1 MFDWDKWQEI
11 LSSIRRH
18 KLRTALTALGVFWGI
33 FMLVILLAAGR
44 GLQNGIEHE
53 FRDQAE
59 NTVWVNQGL
68 TSIPYN
74 GLPEGRQ
81 IRFSNADFE
90 LLAGEFEEIR
100 HISGRF
106 FVAGSYT
113 VNYGQKSLSFSVR
126 GIQPDYRIIEN
137 IELQSG
143 RYINETDIRDKRKVA
158 VIGRSVREEL
168 FGEED
173 PVGRRIRIGDIVF
186 HVVGIYTDQ
195 GRQDEERFVYI
206 PLSTAQAVFAG
217 RDDVH
222 QIMFSTQD
230 MQQNEIEAFMTRL
243 RGLLARR
250 HQFDPEDRRAVS
262 MFNTAEEYLTFMNLF
277 ASIRLFVWFIG
288 LGSITAGIIGVSNI
302 MLIAV
307 KDRAKEIGIRKAMG
321 ATPAS
326 IVSMVLQEA
335 LLITAL
341 AGYLGLLAGVAAIGL
356 IEQVAV
362 EYFRNPRVDIGVGVA
377 ATLVLI
383 AAGLLAGWMP
393 ARQAARINPV
403 EAMRGG

>member
-1 MFDWDKWQEI
+1 MFSIDTWQEI
-11 LSSIRRH
+11 LGSIRRH

-33 FMLVILLAAGR
+33 FMLVILLAAGK
-44 GLQNGIEHE
+44 GLQNGMEYE

-59 NTVWVNQGL
+59 NTVWVNRGT
-68 TSIPYN
+68 TSLPYA

-90 LLAGEFEEIR
+90 MLAREFKEIR

-106 FVAGSYT
+106 FVAGSHT
-113 VNYGQKSLSFSVR
+113 VNYHQKSLSFSVR

-137 IELQSG
+137 IEMQSG
-143 RYINETDIRDKRKVA
+143 RYINDMDIRDKRKVA
-158 VIGRSVREEL
+158 AIGRTVRQEL

-173 PVGRRIRIGDIVF
+173 PLGRAIRIGNIVF
-186 HVVGIYTDQ
+186 QVVGIYTDQ
-195 GRQDEERFVYI
+195 GGQDEERFVYI

-222 QIMFSTQD
+222 QIMFSTHD
-230 MQQNEIEAFMTRL
+230 MQLDEVETFLTRV
-243 RGLLARR
+243 RRLLARR
-250 HQFDPEDRRAVS
+250 HQFDPEDRRALS
-262 MFNTAEEYLTFMNLF
+262 MFNTAEQYLMFMNLF

-302 MLIAV
+302 MLITV
-307 KDRAKEIGIRKAMG
+307 KDRTREIGIRKAMG
-321 ATPAS
+321 ATPTS
-326 IVSMVLQEA
+326 IVGMILQEA
-335 LLITAL
+335 LFITAV
-341 AGYLGLLAGVAAIGL
+341 AGYLGLLAGVAAMSL
-356 IEQVAV
+356 LEPVAV
-362 EYFRNPRVDIGVGVA
+362 EYFRNPKVDIGVGLA
-377 ATLVLI
+377 ATAVLV

-393 ARQAARINPV
+393 ARQAANIHPV